1 MNIGDKVDSVNA
13 LQGLLGLNGPQAF
26 QKPRF
31 IHKERLNQIVP
42 NLYKSRLSVNLK
54 EIKPTLQVGDSLDF
68 QIVGTFGRIR
78 RDNSANWGSLCFL
91 RGGFTLDI
99 GLVCRRWTH
108 PHGF

>member
-1 MNIGDKVDSVNA
+1 VNIGDKVDSVA
-13 LQGLLGLNGPQAF
+13 SLKDLLGFNGPQPF
-26 QKPRF
+26 EEQRLR
-31 IHKERLNQIVP
+31 HKDRLNQIVA
-42 NLYKSRLSVNLK
+42 NLHKARFSVNLK
-54 EIKPTLQVGDSLDF
+54 EIKPALQVGDSLDF

-108 PHGF
+108 PRGF